1 MMMYCVD
8 CGHRWDARDP
18 REECPQCRSEVAISE
33 KTLFD
38 RPPSQPGLFSG
49 EELRD
54 AGMASVEAN
63 NEQWNEKA
71 YAAVYEVALKKE
83 FFTVDDLSHFTLKP
97 THPNAWGPVWRNLIR
112 DRVIQDTGRMVR
124 VKDPKKHARR
134 VPVYRSL
141 VFGRR

>member
-1 MMMYCVD
+1 MIMYCVK
-8 CGHRWDARDP
+8 CEHRWEARTSGFF
-18 REECPQCRSEVAISE
+18 EECPNCEHS
-33 KTLFD
+33 L
-38 RPPSQPGLFSG
+38 PLSG
-49 EELRD
+49 IERRD

-83 FFTVDDLSHFTLKP
+83 FFTVDDLSHFKEKP
-97 THPNAWGPVWRNLIR
+97 KHPNAWGPVWRNLIR